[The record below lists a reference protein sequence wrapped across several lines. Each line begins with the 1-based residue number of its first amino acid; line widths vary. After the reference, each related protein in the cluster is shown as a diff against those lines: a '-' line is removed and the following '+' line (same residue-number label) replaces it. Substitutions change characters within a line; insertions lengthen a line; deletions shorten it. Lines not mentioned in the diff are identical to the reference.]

1 MISNVAYADPRLFLT
16 DSSSATAQP
25 FPTQSVISPMARQKI
40 FEPRRLRIILPVTC
54 PEWFK
59 HAVTRLEDLLNLQPN
74 WDSYGANSVNPEIA
88 MYAINLLLE
97 LMDDAMPIPSIV
109 PTNRGGIQLEWHTT
123 RGDLEIDIEAPYR
136 VGVVFED
143 VVTGEPLEEMRVI
156 DASWLQKALMRI
168 AQH

>member
-16 DSSSATAQP
+16 DSLSATAQP
-25 FPTQSVISPMARQKI
+25 FATQSVVSPMARRKV
-40 FEPRRLRIILPVTC
+40 FEPRRLRVVLPVTC

-59 HAVTRLEDLLNLQPN
+59 QAVTRLEDLLNLQPN
-74 WDSYGANSVNPEIA
+74 WDSYGANPVNPEIA
-88 MYAINLLLE
+88 MYAINLLFE
-97 LMDDAMPIPSIV
+97 LMDDALPMPSIV
-109 PTNRGGIQLEWHTT
+109 PTNRGGIQLEWHTR

-143 VVTGEPLEEMRVI
+143 VFSGEPPEEMRVI
-156 DASWLQKALMRI
+156 DTSRLHEALKRI